1 MYILSSTSRGGWP
14 RIIEGNE
21 HRGGNSRERGKGH
34 GKGGGETAQWAIRR
48 FITRRPNRT
57 RQAGST
63 GQRLFAQFLR
73 TFRAS
78 TPRRSSSRTEL
89 TAFDVRKGNILQDL
103 WLSEIDQR
111 PEMMYTL

>member
-1 MYILSSTSRGGWP
+1 MYILSSASRGGWP

-21 HRGGNSRERGKGH
+21 HRGGNSRERGRGL
-34 GKGGGETAQWAIRR
+34 GKGGETAQWAIRR

-57 RQAGST
+57 CQAGFT
-63 GQRLFAQFLR
+63 GHRLFAQFLR

-78 TPRRSSSRTEL
+78 TPRRRSSRTEL